1 MKSKLS
7 KLLGLLLCLVL
18 AFAFTACGDTAG
30 PGGNGGEGGN
40 GGNGGNGGSGGNGG
54 NGGAGSVVIGA
65 LGDEE
70 YINVALTMTG
80 ATGEKESD
88 KSTITG
94 TFHLKKT
101 DAGYDVVYETVETGY
116 TKTDAGEGSSREP
129 TPYTSKTRGWYL
141 DGLTVQGST
150 GTRNMQA
157 TQEEVWEYDSSYM
170 GTMNDVLG
178 IAGLTTDDALAAVG
192 RILSEGETTETG
204 IAYSYDAK
212 PVFNAVV
219 GWIKANQNTPLDK
232 CLETL
237 FDTDKAGI
245 EAMIDEL
252 FKDGQTVAGFIAE
265 AEEIL
270 GKAGLTVSFKA
281 IVDGVQE
288 LTGLSTEAIV
298 DMISGQ
304 LGEDAQLPDVTGGQ
318 TAYDYL
324 MTTVGQM
331 SVETVL
337 GMFMSS
343 PEPTPPAEG
352 GTTVDQSTPAGPTM
366 SGQVAAMLKSMLYP
380 EGGTAPTVGYVLD
393 KLLYSM
399 GTGLN
404 ANSIAMLQADALDV
418 DAAVTLDAGNRPA
431 SIAITAD
438 IDIIA
443 VNPENTAQTMQVAYL
458 DFDFSAEL
466 TYGAP
471 EGVEF
476 AVPADIEVPPTD
488 MMGLVPVDLADA
500 KENGYTVEMYPGQ
513 NWDYEAKLYYISFV
527 EGYDMSGTGLYY
539 AEDRQSGS
547 TEIKTDDGTVLAT
560 IATDTDGK
568 MTITLTKE
576 LFALYEEYMTRTY
589 GEAAVTVCYIY
600 ASDGAGYMEATGF
613 DVL

>member
-18 AFAFTACGDTAG
+18 AFAFTACNDLTGT
-30 PGGNGGEGGN
+30 
-40 GGNGGNGGSGGNGG
+40 GG

-70 YINVALTMTG
+70 YINLTFTATG
-80 ATGEKESD
+80 ANGEKESD

-116 TKTDAGEGSSREP
+116 TKTDAGYDETQQTP

-157 TQEEVWEYDSSYM
+157 TQEEVWEYDSLYM

-219 GWIKANQNTPLDK
+219 GWIKANQNTPLNT

-252 FKDGQTVAGFIAE
+252 FKEGQTVSGFIAE

-270 GKAGLTVSFKA
+270 GKAGLAVSFKE
-281 IVDGVQE
+281 IVDGAQE
-288 LTGLSTEAIV
+288 MIGLTTAELVALVNEQIPS
-298 DMISGQ
+298 
-304 LGEDAQLPDVTGGQ
+304 AQLEPPAEGKTI
-318 TAYDYL
+318 YDYL
-324 MTTVGQM
+324 MDKVGATP
-331 SVETVL
+331 VETVL

-343 PEPTPPAEG
+343 PKPTPPAEG
-352 GTTVDQSTPAGPTM
+352 GTTVDQSTLAGPTM
-366 SGQVAAMLKSMLYP
+366 SEQVAAMLKEVLYP
-380 EGGTAPTVGYVLD
+380 AEGGEVPTVGYVIDVVLANMD
-393 KLLYSM
+393 M
-399 GTGLN
+399 GLN
-404 ANSIAMLQADALDV
+404 ANSIAMLQAEALAFDAE
-418 DAAVTLDAGNRPA
+418 VTLDDEKRPS
-431 SIAITAD
+431 SIEISAD
-438 IDIIA
+438 VDIIA
-443 VNPENTAQTMQVAYL
+443 VNPENTEQTMALAYM

-488 MMGLVPVDLADA
+488 MMGPVPADLADA

-527 EGYDMSGTGLYY
+527 DAYDTSGTGLYY
-539 AEDRQSGS
+539 AEDRQNGS
-547 TEIKTDDGTVLAT
+547 AEIKTDDGTVLAT

-576 LFALYEEYMTRTY
+576 LFALYEEYMARTY
-589 GEAAVTVCYIY
+589 GEAAVTVWYVY
-600 ASDGAGYMEATGF
+600 VSDGAGYMEATGF

>member
-1 MKSKLS
+1 MKGKLS
-7 KLLGLLLCLVL
+7 KLLVLLLSLVM

-30 PGGNGGEGGN
+30 PGGDGGEGGN
-40 GGNGGNGGSGGNGG
+40 GGNGG

-70 YINVALTMTG
+70 YINLTFT
-80 ATGEKESD
+80 ATGMSEKDESD

-101 DAGYDVVYETVETGY
+101 DAGYDVVYETEEEGY
-116 TKTDAGEGSSREP
+116 TSYGEGSSLEP

-141 DGLTVQGST
+141 DGLTVQGAT
-150 GTRNMQA
+150 DTRNMQA
-157 TQEEVWEYDSSYM
+157 TQEEVWEYDSSYT

-219 GWIKANQNTPLDK
+219 GWIKANQTTPLNT

-252 FKDGQTVAGFIAE
+252 FKEGQTVSGFIAE

-281 IVDGVQE
+281 IVDGAQE
-288 LTGLSTEAIV
+288 MIGLTTAELVALVNEQIPS
-298 DMISGQ
+298 
-304 LGEDAQLPDVTGGQ
+304 AQLEPPAEGKTI
-318 TAYDYL
+318 YDYL
-324 MTTVGQM
+324 MDKVGATP
-331 SVETVL
+331 VETVL

-343 PEPTPPAEG
+343 PKPTPPAEG
-352 GTTVDQSTPAGPTM
+352 GTTADPGTPAGPTM
-366 SGQVAAMLKSMLYP
+366 SEQVAAMLKEVLYP
-380 EGGTAPTVGYVLD
+380 AEGGEVPTVGYVIDAVLTNMD
-393 KLLYSM
+393 M
-399 GTGLN
+399 GLT
-404 ANSIAMLQADALDV
+404 AEDIAMLQADALAYDV
-418 DAAVTLDAGNRPA
+418 TVTLDDGNRPA
-431 SIAITAD
+431 SVDAAVK
-438 IDIIA
+438 IDVA
-443 VNPENTAQTMQVAYL
+443 VNPADATQTLQVAYL
-458 DFDFSAEL
+458 DIDFSAEL

-488 MMGLVPVDLADA
+488 MMGPVPADLADA
-500 KENGYTVEMYPGQ
+500 KANGYTVEMYPGQ
-513 NWDYEAKLYYISFV
+513 NWDYEAKLSYISFV
-527 EGYDMSGTGLYY
+527 SDYDSSGTGVYY
-539 AEDRQSGS
+539 AEDRQNGS
-547 TEIKTDDGTVLAT
+547 AEIKTDDGTVLAT

-589 GEAAVTVCYIY
+589 GEAAVTVWYIY
-600 ASDGAGYMEATGF
+600 ASDGAGHSEASGF

>member
-1 MKSKLS
+1 MKGKLS
-7 KLLGLLLCLVL
+7 KLLVLLLSLVM
-18 AFAFTACGDTAG
+18 AFAFTACGDTTG
-30 PGGNGGEGGN
+30 TGGNGGEGGN
-40 GGNGGNGGSGGNGG
+40 GGSGGNGG
-54 NGGAGSVVIGA
+54 DGGAGSVVIGA

-70 YINVALTMTG
+70 YINLTFT
-80 ATGEKESD
+80 ATGMSEKDESD

-116 TKTDAGEGSSREP
+116 TVYVEGSSREP

-141 DGLTVQGST
+141 DGLTVLGET
-150 GTRNMQA
+150 DTRNMQA
-157 TQEEVWEYDSSYM
+157 TQEEVWEYDSSYA

-178 IAGLTTDDALAAVG
+178 IAGLTTDDVLAAVG

-219 GWIKANQNTPLDK
+219 GWIKTNQNTPLNT

-252 FKDGQTVAGFIAE
+252 FKEGQTVSGFIAE

-270 GKAGLTVSFKA
+270 GKAGLAVSFKE
-281 IVDGVQE
+281 IVDGAQE
-288 LTGLSTEAIV
+288 MIGLTTAELVALVNELIPS
-298 DMISGQ
+298 
-304 LGEDAQLPDVTGGQ
+304 AQLPAPAEGK

-324 MTTVGQM
+324 MDMVGATP
-331 SVETVL
+331 VETVL

-343 PEPTPPAEG
+343 PKPTPPAEG
-352 GTTVDQSTPAGPTM
+352 GTTADPGTPAGPTM
-366 SGQVAAMLKSMLYP
+366 SEQVAAMLKEVLYP
-380 EGGTAPTVGYVLD
+380 AEGGEVPTVGYVIDAVLAKMD
-393 KLLYSM
+393 MEL
-399 GTGLN
+399 T
-404 ANSIAMLQADALDV
+404 AEEIAMLQADALNV
-418 DAAVTLDAGNRPA
+418 DASVTLDAGNRPA

-443 VNPENTAQTMQVAYL
+443 VNSENTAQSEQVAYL

-471 EGVEF
+471 NGVTF
-476 AVPADIEVPPTD
+476 TLPPDIVVPPTH
-488 MMGLVPVDLADA
+488 MMGLASADLADA

-513 NWDYEAKLYYISFV
+513 KWDYEVKLSYISFV
-527 EGYDMSGTGLYY
+527 DAYDTSGTGLYY
-539 AEDRQSGS
+539 AEDRQNGS
-547 TEIKTDDGTVLAT
+547 AEIKTDDETVLAR

-576 LFALYEEYMTRTY
+576 LFALYEEYMSTY
-589 GEAAVTVCYIY
+589 GEAAVTVGYIY
-600 ASDGAGYMEATGF
+600 ASDGAGYSEATEF